1 MKKIILAAAIILA
14 APLHSET
21 PSSTMLHQQQLTD
34 EQLFAAQI
42 EIFQQLMMQESSLQA
57 IRLSNRPLVE
67 KWQQFL
73 QIVLPVQTRVV
84 QTYSLSSD
92 QSGISHFHQQYMQ
105 RAAQNTALFDLNKR
119 KWLFLFEHA
128 FGVTEYKDISLEEAR
143 VFLADIADQMTSES
157 FLQKIDGAVANLGE
171 GAGLVEKRK
180 ALLTELFP
188 LHMSIMEKYGFA
200 GEKGYI
206 QAQRAFIDHYF
217 DPQILEC
224 VNRAQRVVFQRAG
237 LLS

>member
-1 MKKIILAAAIILA
+1 M
-14 APLHSET
+14 
-21 PSSTMLHQQQLTD
+21 TD
-34 EQLFAAQI
+34 EQLLAAQT
-42 EIFQQLMMQESSLQA
+42 EIVNQLMMQEPALQA
-57 IRLSNRPLVE
+57 IRLSNRPLVD

-73 QIVLPVQTRVV
+73 QIVLPIQSRVIK
-84 QTYSLSSD
+84 TYSLSSD
-92 QSGISHFHQQYMQ
+92 QSGISNFHRQYMQ
-105 RAAQNTALFDLNKR
+105 RAAINNSLFELNKK
-119 KWLFLFEHA
+119 KWLFLYEHA
-128 FGVTEYKDISLEEAR
+128 FGVTEFREIPLEEAR
-143 VFLADIADQMTSES
+143 LFLAEIADQMTSEA

-171 GAGLVEKRK
+171 GAGLIERRT

-224 VNRAQRVVFQRAG
+224 VSHAQRVVFQRAR